1 MHYEVMY
8 SPGDPNKKGWMQKDQ
23 DINTRHQ
30 NWYRLSRIVFTDLFY
45 ETGVYYNLK
54 RGQRAK
60 LDRKNQLAINPQL
73 PLTRGERSA
82 NRGHTSGF
90 PLWSIPLLLGASF
103 VGAGVDAAERYSKT
117 ERLGSHYLANRFHN
131 LHQRL
136 AIDETVRG
144 NNGVN
149 EGIVSRLAPQ
159 LRVGSAAVLA
169 SQEPAN
175 YIVNMADLLEATE
188 EALRQD
194 GTTANLERRRR
205 HDTLFTEKAPQPL
218 SAQDQRVR
226 AAEVFMSSSLLSNG
240 EICDISLERRADY
253 HPDGEKTFR
262 IEMTTPYAYLY
273 EGIDMTGAY
282 EPYRRLY
289 ADRLLNPDPIAE
301 LVQSSIA

>member
-1 MHYEVMY
+1 MTYEVIY
-8 SPGDPNKKGWMQKDQ
+8 SPGDPQKDGWAQKDQ
-23 DINTRHQ
+23 DINARHQ
-30 NWYRLSRIVFTDLFY
+30 HWHRLSRIVLTDLFH
-45 ETGVYYNLK
+45 ETGVYDNLK

-60 LDRKNQLAINPQL
+60 LERKNQLALNPQL

-82 NRGHTSGF
+82 NRGHASGI
-90 PLWSIPLLLGASF
+90 PLWAIPILLGASV
-103 VGAGVDAAERYSKT
+103 VGAGVDAVERHSKT
-117 ERLGSHYLANRFHN
+117 ERIGSQYLASKFQN

-136 AIDETVRG
+136 GIDETIRG
-144 NNGVN
+144 IDGVN

-205 HDTLFTEKAPQPL
+205 LNTLFTEKAPQPL

-226 AAEVFMSSSLLSNG
+226 AAEVFMGSSLLSNG
-240 EICDISLERRADY
+240 ELCDISLERRADFL
-253 HPDGEKTFR
+253 PDGEKTFR
-262 IEMTTPYAYLY
+262 IHMTTPYAYLY
-273 EGIDMTGAY
+273 EGTDMTDAY

-301 LVQSSIA
+301 LVQNSIA